1 MQPQTAEIERAI
13 KGLDRRDKLRLIEVL
28 AHALQRDETVPPPAE
43 RKTQLDV
50 LLQELDALPSES
62 ADDGFSN
69 RDHDALLYGRQT

>member
-62 ADDGFSN
+62 ADD
-69 RDHDALLYGRQT
+69 